1 MTTSNNSGPRS
12 SDTAGSVG
20 PGPAL
25 QTPAAMFRIGELV
38 ALRSDPDT
46 VLPIVDVFEVG
57 AETRYR
63 VFRHGRRELLTAGGG
78 KSGGTKVG
86 WKTRGRKPASPAS
99 RRRAG
104 RAPRGSVPRFVERVL
119 VAHPGST
126 AREIAGHCGATG
138 TERSIPPDS
147 IRVELRKGRA
157 SGRYA
162 LDGKRWSLAVEAAP
176 GAVHESSPPD
186 PARAA
191 NAAGDGDA
199 AEPGSSE

>member
-1 MTTSNNSGPRS
+1 MPKAA
-12 SDTAGSVG
+12 DTNAERLS
-20 PGPAL
+20 A
-25 QTPAAMFRIGELV
+25 LV
-38 ALRSDPDT
+38 AR
-46 VLPIVDVFEVG
+46 IE
-57 AETRYR
+57 AEAYAR
-63 VFRHGRRELLTAGGG
+63 GRADAMRELRQLLSAGGG

-119 VAHPGST
+119 LAHPDST
-126 AREIAGHCGATG
+126 AREIAGHAATG
-138 TERSIPPDS
+138 TERSIPLDS

-157 SGRYA
+157 GGRYA
-162 LDGKRWSLAVEAAP
+162 LEGKRWSLAVEAAP

-186 PARAA
+186 PAAAA

-199 AEPGSSE
+199 AESGSSEQQQTLGLRL